1 MKIVLVPTLQGRLKR
16 RSKLFSRQQVA
27 GSIPAGG
34 LRFLLLSEC
43 HACAI
48 AYYRDATVGCMG
60 G

>member
-34 LRFLLLSEC
+34 LLLSEC
-43 HACAI
+43 HACAM
-48 AYYRDATVGCMG
+48 AYYGDATVGCMG